1 MKTDLDAAKERRAKE
16 NRRDRDFPIPSGI
29 DGGDASWQLDVDPG
43 PSAPTSQKVRG
54 LVAFGGERSW
64 EVDSAGR

>member
-1 MKTDLDAAKERRAKE
+1 MG
-16 NRRDRDFPIPSGI
+16 RDRDFPTPSGI

-64 EVDSAGR
+64 EVDSAGS